1 MRLLLDTN
9 LALWLADDPSVVR
22 PDTLDLLTDDA
33 SELLLS
39 AVVPWEIAIK
49 WRSGK
54 LTLPEHPRSWV
65 QRLSREFG
73 TQNMPITSAHVTE
86 VAELADHHRD
96 PFDRLLIAQAQLEGI
111 AVVTADDIFTRYGIE
126 VIPAH

>member
-9 LALWLADDPSVVR
+9 VVLWLAGDPTIVR
-22 PDTLDLLTDDA
+22 PATRDLLTADGT
-33 SELLLS
+33 ELVLS

-54 LTLPEHPRSWV
+54 LELPEHPRSWV

-73 TQNMPITSAHVTE
+73 AQSLPITQSHVIE
-86 VAELADHHRD
+86 AADLPDHHRD
-96 PFDRLLIAQAQLEGI
+96 PFDRILVAQARIEGI
-111 AVVTADDIFTRYGIE
+111 SVVTADEMFGRYGVE
-126 VIPAH
+126 VIAAR

>member
-9 LALWLADDPSVVR
+9 VALWLADDPALAR
-22 PDTLDLLTDDA
+22 PDTLDLLTADT
-33 SELLLS
+33 SELVLS

-65 QRLSREFG
+65 QRLGREFG
-73 TQNMPITSAHVTE
+73 TQSLPITSAHVTE
-86 VAELADHHRD
+86 VADLPDHHRD
-96 PFDRLLIAQAQLEGI
+96 PFDRLLIAQARAEGM
-111 AVVTADDIFTRYGIE
+111 AVVTADEVFTRYGVE
-126 VIPAH
+126 VIAAR

>member
-9 LALWLADDPSVVR
+9 VALWLAGDPSVVR
-22 PDTLDLLTDDA
+22 PDTVDLLTADTT
-33 SELLLS
+33 ELVLS

-54 LTLPEHPRSWV
+54 LTLPEHPRSWI

-73 TQNMPITSAHVTE
+73 TQSLPITSAHVTE
-86 VAELADHHRD
+86 VADLPDHHRD

-111 AVVTADDIFTRYGIE
+111 AVVTADDMLARYGIE
-126 VIPAH
+126 VIPAR

>member
-9 LALWLADDPSVVR
+9 VVLWLADDPSVVR
-22 PDTLDLLTDDA
+22 PDTLDLLAADGTD
-33 SELLLS
+33 LLLS

-54 LTLPEHPRSWV
+54 LTLPEHPRNWV

-73 TQNMPITSAHVTE
+73 TQSLPITQSHVTE
-86 VAELADHHRD
+86 VADLPDHHRD
-96 PFDRLLIAQAQLEGI
+96 PFDRLLVAQAQLEGI
-111 AVVTADDIFTRYGIE
+111 GVVTADEVFTKYGVE
-126 VIPAH
+126 VIAAR